1 MNIIEVSKKENLG
14 KKYEVFIDGYSKG
27 VWELGWLYG
36 RLEFDLFNEEK
47 KTLTF
52 IFSISQILRM
62 EFAEVIDWSK
72 IPVDTKVLV
81 SSSGKDWHRRHF
93 AEYKDG
99 KVYCFNNGITS
110 FTAQGSEFPSGK
122 VSWEYVKL
130 YEE

>member
-14 KKYEVFIDGYSKG
+14 KKYEVFIDGCSKG

-72 IPVDTKVLV
+72 VKTDTQVLV
-81 SSSGKDWHRRHF
+81 SDDCENWVNRHF
-93 AEYKDG
+93 AKYDKEEDKFYTWKDG
-99 KVYCFNNGITS
+99 KTS
-110 FTAQGSEFPSGK
+110 FTTDLKEE
-122 VSWEYVKL
+122 WEYWDIID
-130 YEE
+130 